1 MASNKVRTAVAGAA
15 TVVMA
20 STSIVVGADS
30 AAAMPNQCYRGTVI
44 CINKDARTL
53 RLMINGHTNMQMSAR
68 FGARRSPTHYGTYRI
83 YWKDRNHVSSLYGS
97 AMPYS
102 LFFAGG
108 QAIHFSS
115 DFARN
120 GYSGASHGCVNLR
133 SYSGARDLFYSVGVG
148 TRVVVY

>member
-1 MASNKVRTAVAGAA
+1 VASNKVRTALASTA

-20 STSIVVGADS
+20 GTSIIVGAGTAS
-30 AAAMPNQCYRGTVI
+30 AMPNQCYRGTVI
-44 CINKDARTL
+44 CINKDARSL
-53 RLMINGHTNMQMSAR
+53 RLMINGHTNMSMSAR
-68 FGARRSPTHYGTYRI
+68 FGARRSPTRYGTYRI
-83 YWKDRNHVSSLYGS
+83 YWKDKGHVSSLYGS

-102 LFFAGG
+102 MFFDRG
-108 QAIHFSS
+108 QAIHYSS

-133 SYSGARDLFYSVGVG
+133 SYTGARDLFYSVSEG